1 MRVTL
6 RKILAGELGAAD
18 GDKRKELID
27 HYLAA
32 QDGQLACERIINVL
46 EEIMEGR
53 SELPKPALPIGLAAG
68 AGQTD
73 VA

>member
-1 MRVTL
+1 
-6 RKILAGELGAAD
+6 
-18 GDKRKELID
+18 
-27 HYLAA
+27 LAA